1 MAGAAE
7 GSYAAIDLET
17 TGLSRDS
24 DEIIEIA
31 IVRCTP
37 HEVVSRWD
45 TLVKPEKMPSLRVS
59 RLTDIWPEELEK
71 APKFAEIEEELRE
84 QIAGV
89 TPIGHSVQFDLEF
102 LEGYGIRADKPAID
116 TFLLSQVIDPAAPSH
131 RLGDLCAWYEIELK
145 DAHRALADA
154 EASRRLL
161 LALRERFGE
170 LPEAV
175 RADLREVAANMG
187 FTWELSR
194 IITELWDE
202 HPTGFARVSVP
213 RSGRSGEERAP
224 QPPRVS
230 LPSGSLAE
238 LTERAFARAVE
249 AESEREAEGRRLQ
262 RRDEQLEMAA
272 AVAESLSAAENLI
285 VEAGTG
291 TGKSLAYLVPAAL
304 HALRS
309 GERAVVS
316 THTKNLQ
323 EQLLKEDLPRL
334 REILRSLIGK
344 RADELKMAV
353 LKGRGNYLCRR
364 ELDRLRV
371 RVSEPDEA
379 LLAARATVWAS
390 QTETGDKAELRLIRP
405 MEPIWNR
412 ISAGDVT
419 CLGDPC
425 EYVTNGSCFLLN
437 AREQAAQA
445 HLIIVNHALL
455 VADADLEMPA
465 IPDAPTLV
473 VDEAQELEGVATAW
487 RSESVDESSVT
498 GLLEAAGGKRGR
510 NGRWSGGLAA
520 SLPVKTASELRV
532 AAEEAA
538 ALGDALF
545 AACDEFMRE
554 QSRGGRD
561 GDEIVLDAGKRAQR
575 RWSEVESRAQPA
587 AEALAGIANLLA
599 TSQAAGPDEKP
610 QPDSDEEREAQ
621 ELARSLAD
629 REEEAREAATV
640 LKNVL
645 SARPEETIAWL
656 AHGDRG
662 SGPSIH
668 AAPFSVAEWLR
679 DYIWNRKRTTLLTGA
694 TLAHDGGFERLQ
706 KESGME
712 ESGPRELMLGSPFD
726 YERQARVYAAA
737 DAPPVNS
744 EEYAKW
750 LAQVLPM
757 LAKAAGGRTM
767 VLFTAYQMMRRAARV
782 TREVQESADLA
793 LLVQGTDGGP
803 ANVVR
808 ALIND
813 PKTVV
818 YGVQSL
824 WAGVDVPGEA
834 LSQLV
839 IVRLPFPRPNDPVQQ
854 GRAVQYDNP
863 FLEQS
868 LPQAITTFRQGFGR
882 LIRSAE
888 DRGVCVILDERIISK
903 RYGAEFEAALPVGVE
918 QATAAEIASG
928 VARFLKPGGDR

>member
-7 GSYAAIDLET
+7 GLYAAIDLET

-24 DEIIEIA
+24 DEIIEIG

-37 HEVVSRWD
+37 QEVVSRWA
-45 TLVKPEKMPSLRVS
+45 TLVRPAEMPSLRVS
-59 RLTDIWPEELEK
+59 RLTGIEREELEG
-71 APKFAEIEEELRE
+71 APTFGEIEEELRE
-84 QIAGV
+84 QLAGA
-89 TPIGHSVQFDLEF
+89 TPIGHNVQFDLEF
-102 LEGYGIRADKPAID
+102 LEGYGVRADKPAID
-116 TFLLSQVIDPAAPSH
+116 TFPLSQVIDPAAPSH
-131 RLGDLCAWYEIELK
+131 RLGDLCTRYEIELEN
-145 DAHRALADA
+145 AHRAPADA
-154 EASRRLL
+154 EASRLLL

-170 LPEAV
+170 LPGAV
-175 RADLREVAANMG
+175 RADLREVAATMG
-187 FTWELSR
+187 FTWDLFR

-202 HPTGFARVSVP
+202 HPSGFERAPAP
-213 RSGRSGEERAP
+213 RASRSGEERAGH
-224 QPPRVS
+224 PPRVR
-230 LPSGSLAE
+230 LPAGSLAE
-238 LTERAFARAVE
+238 LTERAFARAAE
-249 AESEREAEGRRLQ
+249 AELLQ
-262 RRDEQLEMAA
+262 RRDEQLEMAT
-272 AVAESLSAAENLI
+272 AVAESLAAGENLI

-304 HALRS
+304 HALGS

-323 EQLLKEDLPRL
+323 EQLLAEDLPRL
-334 REILRSLIGK
+334 RQVLRSLIGNS
-344 RADELKMAV
+344 ADELKMAV
-353 LKGRGNYLCRR
+353 LKGRENYLCRR
-364 ELDRLRV
+364 ELDRLRE

-390 QTETGDKAELRLIRP
+390 QTETGDRAELRLIRP
-405 MEPIWNR
+405 MEPVWNR

-419 CLGDPC
+419 CLSDQC

-455 VADADLEMPA
+455 VADASLEMPA
-465 IPDAPTLV
+465 IPDAPMLV

-487 RSESVDESSVT
+487 QSKSVDESSIT
-498 GLLEAAGGKRGR
+498 GLLEAAGGRRGR

-532 AAEEAA
+532 ATEDAA

-554 QSRGGRD
+554 QGRGGRD
-561 GDEIVLDAGKRAQR
+561 GDEIVLDAGKRAQK

-587 AEALAGIANLLA
+587 AEALARIAQLLA
-599 TSQAAGPDEKP
+599 TAQAAEPDEAA
-610 QPDSDEEREAQ
+610 QPNSDEEEEARTF
-621 ELARSLAD
+621 ARSLSD

-640 LKNVL
+640 LGNVL
-645 SARPEETIAWL
+645 TARPEETIAWL
-656 AHGDRG
+656 AQGDRG

-694 TLAHDGGFERLQ
+694 TLAHDGGFARLRT
-706 KESGME
+706 EAGME
-712 ESGPRELMLGSPFD
+712 EPGERMLGSPFD
-726 YERQARVYAAA
+726 YERQARVYAAV

-767 VLFTAYQMMRRAARV
+767 VLFTAYQMMRRARQA
-782 TREVQESADLA
+782 TKSTLEDADLA
-793 LLVQGTDGGP
+793 LSVQGSDGGP

-808 ALIND
+808 ALIED

-882 LIRSAE
+882 LIRSPS

-903 RYGAEFEAALPVGVE
+903 QYGAQFEAALPVRVE
-918 QATAAEIASG
+918 RAKAAKIASD
-928 VARFLKPGGDR
+928 VKRFLGPGGDR

>member
-1 MAGAAE
+1 MAGAAA
-7 GSYAAIDLET
+7 GLYAAIDLET

-24 DEIIEIA
+24 DEIIEIG

-37 HEVVSRWD
+37 QEVVSRWQ
-45 TLVKPEKMPSLRVS
+45 TLVRPKTMPSLRVL
-59 RLTDIWPEELEK
+59 RLTGIEQEKLEEAPE
-71 APKFAEIEEELRE
+71 FADIEEELRE
-84 QIAGV
+84 QLAGA
-89 TPIGHSVQFDLEF
+89 TPIGHNVQFDLEF

-116 TFLLSQVIDPAAPSH
+116 TFPLSQVIDPAAPSH
-131 RLGDLCAWYEIELK
+131 RLGDLCKRYRIELE

-154 EASRRLL
+154 DAARLLL

-170 LPEAV
+170 LPGAV
-175 RADLREVAANMG
+175 RADLREVAATMG
-187 FTWELSR
+187 FTWDLFR

-202 HPTGFARVSVP
+202 HPSGFERAPAPHVS
-213 RSGRSGEERAP
+213 RSGEERAGH
-224 QPPRVS
+224 PPRVR
-230 LPSGSLAE
+230 LPAGSLAE
-238 LTERAFARAVE
+238 LTGRAFARAAE
-249 AESEREAEGRRLQ
+249 AELLQ
-262 RRDEQLEMAA
+262 RRDEQLEMAT
-272 AVAESLSAAENLI
+272 AVAESLAAGENLI

-304 HALRS
+304 HALGS

-323 EQLLKEDLPRL
+323 EQLLAEDLPRL
-334 REILRSLIGK
+334 RRVLRSLIGN

-353 LKGRGNYLCRR
+353 LKGRENYLCRR
-364 ELDRLRV
+364 ELDRLRE

-405 MEPIWNR
+405 MEPVWNR
-412 ISAGDVT
+412 ISASDVT
-419 CLGDPC
+419 CLSDQC
-425 EYVTNGSCFLLN
+425 EYVTSGSCFLLN

-455 VADADLEMPA
+455 VADASLEMPA
-465 IPDAPTLV
+465 IPDAPMLV

-487 RSESVDESSVT
+487 QSASVDESSIT
-498 GLLEAAGGKRGR
+498 GLLEAAGGRRGR

-532 AAEEAA
+532 ATEDAA

-554 QSRGGRD
+554 QGRGGRD
-561 GDEIVLDAGKRAQR
+561 GDEIVLDAGKRAQK

-587 AEALAGIANLLA
+587 AEALARIAQLLA
-599 TSQAAGPDEKP
+599 TAQAAEPDEAP
-610 QPDSDEEREAQ
+610 QPNSDEEEEARTF
-621 ELARSLAD
+621 ARSLSD

-640 LKNVL
+640 LGNVL
-645 SARPEETIAWL
+645 TARPEETIAWL

-694 TLAHDGGFERLQ
+694 TLAHDGGFARLRT
-706 KESGME
+706 EAGME
-712 ESGPRELMLGSPFD
+712 EPGERMLGSPFD
-726 YERQARVYAAA
+726 YERQARVYAAE

-767 VLFTAYQMMRRAARV
+767 VLFTAYQMMRRARQA
-782 TREVQESADLA
+782 TKSTLEDADLA
-793 LLVQGTDGGP
+793 LSVQGTDGGP

-808 ALIND
+808 ALIED

-882 LIRSAE
+882 LIRSPS

-903 RYGAEFEAALPVGVE
+903 QYGAQFEAALPVRVE
-918 QATAAEIASG
+918 RARAAEIASG
-928 VARFLKPGGDR
+928 VARFLGPGGDQ

>member
-45 TLVKPEKMPSLRVS
+45 TLVKPEEMPSLRVS
-59 RLTDIWPEELEK
+59 RLTRITPAMLEK

-89 TPIGHSVQFDLEF
+89 TLIGHSVQFDLEF

-131 RLGDLCAWYEIELK
+131 RLGDLCARYGIELE
-145 DAHRALADA
+145 DDHHRAFPDA
-154 EASRRLL
+154 EGARLLL

-202 HPTGFARVSVP
+202 HPTGFVKAPPP
-213 RSGRSGEERAP
+213 RSGRSGEERAG

-230 LPSGSLAE
+230 LPAGSLAE
-238 LTERAFARAVE
+238 LTERAFARAAE
-249 AESEREAEGRRLQ
+249 AELLQ

-272 AVAESLSAAENLI
+272 AVAESLSEGENLI

-304 HALRS
+304 HALRN

-334 REILRSLIGK
+334 REVLRSLIGK

-364 ELDRLRV
+364 ELDRLRE

-390 QTETGDKAELRLIRP
+390 QTETGDRAELRLIRP

-412 ISAGDVT
+412 ISAEDVT
-419 CLGDPC
+419 CLSDQC
-425 EYVTNGSCFLLN
+425 EYVTNGNCFLLN
-437 AREQAAQA
+437 AREKAAQA
-445 HLIIVNHALL
+445 HLIVVNHALL
-455 VADADLEMPA
+455 VADAALGKSEMPEIPA
-465 IPDAPTLV
+465 IPDAPTLI
-473 VDEAQELEGVATAW
+473 VDEAQELEGTATAW
-487 RSESVDESSVT
+487 LSESVDESSII
-498 GLLEAAGGKRGR
+498 GLLDAAGGRRGR

-532 AAEEAA
+532 ATEDAA

-545 AACDEFMRE
+545 AACDEFIRE
-554 QSRGGRD
+554 QSRGGRE

-587 AEALAGIANLLA
+587 AEALAGIAKLLA
-599 TSQAAGPDEKP
+599 TTQATGPDEKL
-610 QPDSDEEREAQ
+610 QPNSGEEQEAQ

-645 SARPEETIAWL
+645 AARPEETIAWL

-668 AAPFSVAEWLR
+668 AAPFSVADWLR

-706 KESGME
+706 KESGIE
-712 ESGPRELMLGSPFD
+712 ESEPRERMLGSPFD

-767 VLFTAYQMMRRAARV
+767 VLFTAYQMMRRAARA
-782 TREVQESADLA
+782 TREVLESAGLA
-793 LLVQGTDGGP
+793 LLVQGSDGGP

-808 ALIND
+808 ALSEN

-918 QATAAEIASG
+918 QAEAADIASG
-928 VARFLKPGGDR
+928 VARFLGPGGDR